1 MYFLYRW
8 SNICA
13 MGGQQEEILVKQLF
27 LLTGLAAASALAGPI
42 TIDVRPAL
50 APNGFGSPSYAAWLA
65 NAYEALSTGAA
76 SAGTPGTPS
85 YYEQR
90 DKFDG
95 RENMVTSF
103 NSWLGQADPA
113 PAFGAAFASELGNR
127 ILFGL
132 FINGN
137 GSQFSISQLSFTAVS
152 TDPGNVLGFGFGAG
166 AYNYGGGYYGI
177 VDDGDGILFNG
188 TDEIVTGGPNTRLV
202 DALIGRGSGNALW
215 PCGPGDAHPC
225 GTTPERQTALDD
237 MANYNNHE
245 QYFFTGTYRLDNGVD
260 PAVVGSATATIN
272 PVPEPATAA
281 LIVGGLA
288 LILLGRIRRQ

>member
-1 MYFLYRW
+1 MYFLCSW
-8 SNICA
+8 SDICA

-90 DKFDG
+90 DQFDG

-166 AYNYGGGYYGI
+166 GLQLWRWLLRHSRRRRRRSVQRNRPDHHQRAEHAVGGCLDWAGQRERTVAVRAGAS
-177 VDDGDGILFNG
+177 
-188 TDEIVTGGPNTRLV
+188 R
-202 DALIGRGSGNALW
+202 R
-215 PCGPGDAHPC
+215 C
-225 GTTPERQTALDD
+225 GTG
-237 MANYNNHE
+237 NNCE
-245 QYFFTGTYRLDNGVD
+245 QYLFQGTIPMPCKISIL
-260 PAVVGSATATIN
+260 GSHHERPRHIGWRFAWPFPN
-272 PVPEPATAA
+272 
-281 LIVGGLA
+281 
-288 LILLGRIRRQ
+288 